1 MHCMIKKWQISSWG
15 GDLSNIM
22 RQGVRMGH
30 FLGSVCMRVIGLTP
44 LSEIDGGMLLL
55 SFFTVYKVSRS
66 VRMYGKKIHWWRW
79 GGAEPR
85 PYSVLYMYLQTHQ
98 VVYIK

>member
-1 MHCMIKKWQISSWG
+1 
-15 GDLSNIM
+15 M

-66 VRMYGKKIHWWRW
+66 VRMYGKKYT
-79 GGAEPR
+79 GGGGVGLSPVPTLSCICISKLIR
-85 PYSVLYMYLQTHQ
+85 LYTLNR
-98 VVYIK
+98 